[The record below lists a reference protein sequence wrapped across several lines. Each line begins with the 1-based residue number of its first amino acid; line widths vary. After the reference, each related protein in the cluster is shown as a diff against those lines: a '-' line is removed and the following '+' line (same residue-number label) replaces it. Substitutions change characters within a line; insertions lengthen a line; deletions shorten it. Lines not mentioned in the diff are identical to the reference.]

1 MVGAGE
7 GPAGAREGSWE
18 DLGEHCGQLCSIT
31 ARDVWSESAAVHA
44 ALTKEPVD
52 ERRPGDKSP
61 GRCVW
66 MWVWGH

>member
-7 GPAGAREGSWE
+7 GPAGAQEGSWE

-44 ALTKEPVD
+44 ALTKGPVD
-52 ERRPGDKSP
+52 E
-61 GRCVW
+61 
-66 MWVWGH
+66 